1 MTFILLAITL
11 KKEKIARI
19 IRKGA
24 YRIMKKRNIILCTAA
39 GVVVVAAAAGVIVM
53 KGNSSGGGTQGGM
66 GGPGGMDMQQ
76 ETQTTVVRAEEPE
89 TGSIYLTTEL
99 TGTVEPDDV
108 VHVYAKASGDITAV
122 NVKAGDT
129 VTKGQVLFT
138 IDTEQVANEK
148 NSVDSA
154 QVNLQEAQSDLAR
167 MQILYDG
174 GDLSE
179 QEYEQYT
186 NAVKTAQLQYNSAKT
201 SYDQQ
206 VSYSSVTAP
215 ISGKVE
221 SCSAEVYDRASTNG
235 ELCVISGEGEKK
247 VTFYVT
253 QRMLENLAVG
263 DSLTVEK
270 SGNAYN
276 AVIDEVN
283 TMVDDSTGMF
293 KVEAQLADTDNN
305 AATGST
311 VKLTVT
317 TGKAENVMTI
327 PVDAVYYSGGK
338 AYVYLYEDG
347 KAKKASIEVG
357 INDDDYVEVT
367 GGLSADDL
375 VVSTWSNNL
384 YEGADIQLSGSGDSQ
399 AAPEGAGDQNSQ
411 AAPEGAAGAPDGQAA
426 PDAAGRNG
434 GAAPAG
440 EPNADAPADG
450 AGGETP
456 VTDNSAAG
464 SSASQEG

>member
-1 MTFILLAITL
+1 
-11 KKEKIARI
+11 
-19 IRKGA
+19 
-24 YRIMKKRNIILCTAA
+24 MKKRNIILCTAA
-39 GVVVVAAAAGVIVM
+39 GVVVVAAAVGVTAM
-53 KGNSSGGGTQGGM
+53 KGSSGGGQQGGM
-66 GGPGGMDMQQ
+66 GGPGGGPGGMDGMQQ
-76 ETQTTVVRAEEPE
+76 ESQNTVVRAEEPE

-122 NVKAGDT
+122 YVKAGDT

-138 IDTEQVANEK
+138 IDTEQVANAK

-154 QVNLQEAQSDLAR
+154 QVNLQKAQSDLAR

-174 GDLSE
+174 GDLSD

-221 SCSAEVYDRASTNG
+221 SCSAEVYDRANMNG

-263 DSLTVEK
+263 DSLEVEK
-270 SGNAYN
+270 SGNTYN
-276 AVIDEVN
+276 AVITEIN
-283 TMVDDSTGMF
+283 TMVDDATGMF
-293 KVEAQLADTDNN
+293 KVEAQLAEASD

-367 GGLSADDL
+367 DGLSADDL

-384 YEGADIQLSGSGDSQ
+384 YEGADIQLSGGSESTDSQ
-399 AAPEGAGDQNSQ
+399 NAGTPDGQAVPNAEAGTPDNQEAPT
-411 AAPEGAAGAPDGQAA
+411 GQAA
-426 PDAAGRNG
+426 PDAADQNNG
-434 GAAPAG
+434 ATPAGHNAPAG

-456 VTDNSAAG
+456 AADNSAAG
-464 SSASQEG
+464 SSAAQEG

>member
-1 MTFILLAITL
+1 
-11 KKEKIARI
+11 
-19 IRKGA
+19 
-24 YRIMKKRNIILCTAA
+24 MKKKNIILCAAA
-39 GVVVVAAAAGVIVM
+39 GVVVVAAAAGVTAM
-53 KGNSSGGGTQGGM
+53 KGSSGGDKQGMGGGPG
-66 GGPGGMDMQQ
+66 GGPGGMGEMEQQ
-76 ETQTTVVRAEEPE
+76 TQTTVVRAEEPE
-89 TGSIYLTTEL
+89 TGNIYLTTEL

-138 IDTEQVANEK
+138 IDTEQVDTAK

-154 QVNLQEAQSDLAR
+154 AVNLQKAQSDLAR

-174 GDLSE
+174 GDLSD

-206 VSYSSVTAP
+206 VGYSSVTAP

-221 SCSAEVYDRASTNG
+221 SCSAEVYDRANMNG
-235 ELCVISGEGEKK
+235 EFCVISGEGEKK

-253 QRMLENLAVG
+253 ERMLENLSVG
-263 DSLTVEK
+263 DTLTVEK
-270 SGNAYN
+270 SGKTYD
-276 AVIDEVN
+276 AVINEIN
-283 TMVDDSTGMF
+283 TMVDDATGLF
-293 KVEAQLADTDNN
+293 KIEAQLADADD

-367 GGLSADDL
+367 DGLSADDL

-384 YEGADIQLSGSGDSQ
+384 YEGADIQLAGSSESAGSQ
-399 AAPEGAGDQNSQ
+399 NAD
-411 AAPEGAAGAPDGQAA
+411 AAGQAAPDGQAVA
-426 PDAAGRNG
+426 PKAGNPDGQAVG
-434 GAAPAG
+434 GQ
-440 EPNADAPADG
+440 DAPAEEPEQG
-450 AGGETP
+450 APTGN
-456 VTDNSAAG
+456 DNSAAG
-464 SSASQEG
+464 SSAAQEG

>member
-1 MTFILLAITL
+1 
-11 KKEKIARI
+11 
-19 IRKGA
+19 
-24 YRIMKKRNIILCTAA
+24 MKKKNIILCAAA
-39 GVVVVAAAAGVIVM
+39 GAVVVAAAAGVTAM
-53 KGNSSGGGTQGGM
+53 KGSSGGSKQGMGGGPG
-66 GGPGGMDMQQ
+66 GGPGGMGDMQQ
-76 ETQTTVVRAEEPE
+76 TQTTVVRAEEPE

-108 VHVYAKASGDITAV
+108 VRVYAKASGDITAV

-138 IDTEQVANEK
+138 IDTEQVANAK

-154 QVNLQEAQSDLAR
+154 AVNLQKAQSDLAR

-174 GDLSE
+174 GDLSD

-186 NAVKTAQLQYNSAKT
+186 NAVKTAQIQYNSAKT

-206 VSYSSVTAP
+206 VGYSSVTAP

-221 SCSAEVYDRASTNG
+221 SCSAEVYDRANTNG

-263 DSLTVEK
+263 DTMTVEK
-270 SGNAYN
+270 SGNTYN
-276 AVIDEVN
+276 AVIDEIN
-283 TMVDDSTGMF
+283 TMVDETTGLF
-293 KVEAQLADTDNN
+293 KVEAQFTDAND

-347 KAKKASIEVG
+347 KAKKVSIEVG

-367 GGLSADDL
+367 DGLSADDL

-384 YEGADIQLSGSGDSQ
+384 YEGADIQLAGSSES
-399 AAPEGAGDQNSQ
+399 AES
-411 AAPEGAAGAPDGQAA
+411 DGQAA
-426 PDAAGRNG
+426 PDASDEVPAGADIQG
-434 GAAPAG
+434 APAG
-440 EPNADAPADG
+440 QPAPDSGENAPAGDENGADG
-450 AGGETP
+450 G
-456 VTDNSAAG
+456 SAA
-464 SSASQEG
+464 QEG

>member
-1 MTFILLAITL
+1 MN
-11 KKEKIARI
+11 
-19 IRKGA
+19 
-24 YRIMKKRNIILCTAA
+24 KRNIILCTAA
-39 GVVVVAAAAGVIVM
+39 GVVVVAAAVGVTAM
-53 KGNSSGGGTQGGM
+53 KGSSGGGKQGGM
-66 GGPGGMDMQQ
+66 GGPGGGPGGMGATQQ
-76 ETQTTVVRAEEPE
+76 QSQTTVVRAEEPE

-108 VHVYAKASGDITAV
+108 VHVYAKASGDITASY
-122 NVKAGDT
+122 VKAGDV
-129 VTKGQVLFT
+129 VTKGQLLFT
-138 IDTEQVANEK
+138 IDTEQVANAK

-154 QVNLQEAQSDLAR
+154 AVNLQKAQSDLAR
-167 MQILYDG
+167 MKILYDG
-174 GDLSE
+174 GDLSD

-206 VSYSSVTAP
+206 VSYSNVTAP

-221 SCSAEVYDRASTNG
+221 SCSAEVYDRANMNG
-235 ELCVISGEGEKK
+235 ELCVISGAGEKK

-270 SGNAYN
+270 SGNTYH
-276 AVIDEVN
+276 AVIDEIN
-283 TMVDDSTGMF
+283 TMVDDTTGMF
-293 KVEAQLADTDNN
+293 KVEAQLADADD

-367 GGLSADDL
+367 DGLSADDL

-384 YEGADIQLSGSGDSQ
+384 YEGADIQLAGNGDSAESQ
-399 AAPEGAGDQNSQ
+399 TAPDGAGNQNGQTAPDGAGGQNGQTAPDGAGDQN
-411 AAPEGAAGAPDGQAA
+411 GQAA
-426 PDAAGRNG
+426 PDAAGQDS
-434 GAAPAG
+434 
-440 EPNADAPADG
+440 ADAPSGDQ
-450 AGGETP
+450 TP
-456 VTDNSAAG
+456 SADNSAAG

>member
-1 MTFILLAITL
+1 M
-11 KKEKIARI
+11 
-19 IRKGA
+19 
-24 YRIMKKRNIILCTAA
+24 
-39 GVVVVAAAAGVIVM
+39 
-53 KGNSSGGGTQGGM
+53 
-66 GGPGGMDMQQ
+66 
-76 ETQTTVVRAEEPE
+76 
-89 TGSIYLTTEL
+89 
-99 TGTVEPDDV
+99 
-108 VHVYAKASGDITAV
+108 V

-384 YEGADIQLSGSGDSQ
+384 YEGADIQLAGSGESADSQ
-399 AAPEGAGDQNSQ
+399 
-411 AAPEGAAGAPDGQAA
+411 AGAPDGLSA
-426 PDAAGRNG
+426 PAAAGQSD

-450 AGGETP
+450 AGGETSAA
-456 VTDNSAAG
+456 DNSAAG

>member
-1 MTFILLAITL
+1 
-11 KKEKIARI
+11 
-19 IRKGA
+19 
-24 YRIMKKRNIILCTAA
+24 MKKRNIILCTAA

-53 KGNSSGGGTQGGM
+53 KGNSSGGGTQGSMGGPG

-367 GGLSADDL
+367 DGLSADDL

-399 AAPEGAGDQNSQ
+399 TV
-411 AAPEGAAGAPDGQAA
+411 
-426 PDAAGRNG
+426 
-434 GAAPAG
+434 
-440 EPNADAPADG
+440 PADG
-450 AGGETP
+450 AGGETSAA
-456 VTDNSAAG
+456 DNSAAG

>member
-1 MTFILLAITL
+1 
-11 KKEKIARI
+11 
-19 IRKGA
+19 
-24 YRIMKKRNIILCTAA
+24 MKKRNVILCTAA

-53 KGNSSGGGTQGGM
+53 KGKPSGGGMQGGM
-66 GGPGGMDMQQ
+66 GGPGGGPGGMGGMQQ
-76 ETQTTVVRAEEPE
+76 ESQSTVVRAEEPE

-138 IDTEQVANEK
+138 IDTEQVANAK

-154 QVNLQEAQSDLAR
+154 QVNLQKAQSDLAR

-221 SCSAEVYDRASTNG
+221 SCSAEVYDRANMNG

-270 SGNAYN
+270 SGNTYN
-276 AVIDEVN
+276 AVIDEIN

-293 KVEAQLADTDNN
+293 KVEAQLADFAQTVKAGSHTELAMVYRLRDMLLSQRAYLTAMTDYTAHGGKSRGSALYTDLTGGTKPFGQLPDTFTFALDETEAPLIQELWFEDGTCRTAWRAPRPIPGMTTFLKTSG
-305 AATGST
+305 AATARQGT
-311 VKLTVT
+311 LT
-317 TGKAENVMTI
+317 E
-327 PVDAVYYSGGK
+327 
-338 AYVYLYEDG
+338 
-347 KAKKASIEVG
+347 
-357 INDDDYVEVT
+357 
-367 GGLSADDL
+367 
-375 VVSTWSNNL
+375 
-384 YEGADIQLSGSGDSQ
+384 
-399 AAPEGAGDQNSQ
+399 
-411 AAPEGAAGAPDGQAA
+411 
-426 PDAAGRNG
+426 
-434 GAAPAG
+434 
-440 EPNADAPADG
+440 
-450 AGGETP
+450 
-456 VTDNSAAG
+456 
-464 SSASQEG
+464 

>member
-1 MTFILLAITL
+1 
-11 KKEKIARI
+11 
-19 IRKGA
+19 
-24 YRIMKKRNIILCTAA
+24 MKKKNIILCAAA
-39 GVVVVAAAAGVIVM
+39 GVVVVAAAAGVTAM
-53 KGNSSGGGTQGGM
+53 KGSSGGDKQGMGGGPG
-66 GGPGGMDMQQ
+66 GGPGGMGEMEQQ
-76 ETQTTVVRAEEPE
+76 TQTTVVRAEEPE
-89 TGSIYLTTEL
+89 TGNIYLTTEL

-138 IDTEQVANEK
+138 IDTEQVDTAK

-154 QVNLQEAQSDLAR
+154 AVNLQKAQSDLAR

-174 GDLSE
+174 GDLSD

-206 VSYSSVTAP
+206 VGYSSVTAP

-221 SCSAEVYDRASTNG
+221 SCSAEVYDRANMNG

-253 QRMLENLAVG
+253 QRMLENLSVG
-263 DSLTVEK
+263 DTLTVEK
-270 SGNAYN
+270 SGKTYD
-276 AVIDEVN
+276 AVINEIN
-283 TMVDDSTGMF
+283 TMVDDATGLF
-293 KVEAQLADTDNN
+293 KIEAQLADADD

-327 PVDAVYYSGGK
+327 PVDAVYYSGGN

-357 INDDDYVEVT
+357 INDDDYVEVID
-367 GGLSADDL
+367 GLSADDL

-384 YEGADIQLSGSGDSQ
+384 YEGADIQLSGSSDSQ
-399 AAPEGAGDQNSQ
+399 AVPEGAGDQNSQ
-411 AAPEGAAGAPDGQAA
+411 AAQNGEAGAPDGQAA
-426 PDAAGRNG
+426 SDAAGHNG

-440 EPNADAPADG
+440 ENAPADR

-456 VTDNSAAG
+456 AADNSAAG